1 MTKILRAVGLKK
13 YFLAHAGWWSKLL
26 APKSAQPEYI
36 KAVDGISLDIY
47 QGELLG
53 LLGESGSGKTTLI
66 RTMLR
71 LTTPT
76 AGEVWFEE
84 RNIFKL
90 SSAELKQTVRRRLRM
105 IFQHPDAVLN
115 PAYTV
120 QMVLEQAL
128 RTHTTL
134 QNSERDE
141 RSLELLH
148 HVGLSRNYLGKHPH
162 ELSGGEKRRITICR
176 ALATNPTII
185 FADEPLSG
193 LDVSLQRQVLEL
205 LLKIRAEQNL
215 TLALITHDIEVVRK
229 ACDRIAIMYAG
240 RIVEL
245 GRKDGVSPKHSLH
258 PYTQTLFASRLNLD
272 ANSENKKPL
281 PVDWRDIEVA
291 ATAPQKGCPYLPSCS
306 LWREKGKPDLCRHE
320 NPALAA
326 RNNDHQVACHFAE

>member
-1 MTKILRAVGLKK
+1 MTKILQAVEIKK
-13 YFLAHAGWWSKLL
+13 YFPARAGWL
-26 APKSAQPEYI
+26 AQWRAGGPPCI
-36 KAVDGISLDIY
+36 KAVDGVSLEIF

-66 RTMLR
+66 RAMLR
-71 LTTPT
+71 LVEPT
-76 AGEVWFEE
+76 AGQVWFEE
-84 RNIFKL
+84 RDIFKL
-90 SSAELKQTVRRRLRM
+90 SAEALKQSVRRRLRM

-134 QNSERDE
+134 PNHARQE

-148 HVGLSRNYLGKHPH
+148 QVGLSRNYLNKYPH

-176 ALATNPTII
+176 ALATNPAAV

-193 LDVSLQRQVLEL
+193 LDVSLQRQILEL
-205 LLKIRAEQNL
+205 LLKIRAEQRL
-215 TLALITHDIEVVRK
+215 TLVLISHDLEVMRK

-245 GRKDGVSPKHSLH
+245 GGKDDVSPQRALH
-258 PYTQTLFASRLNLD
+258 PYTKMLFASRLSIDNNE
-272 ANSENKKPL
+272 AGKKIVSMSL
-281 PVDWRDIEVA
+281 RDME
-291 ATAPQKGCPYLPSCS
+291 ATVKDSNQGCAYRHACS
-306 LWREKGKPDLCRHE
+306 LWREKGKPELCAQE
-320 NPALAA
+320 DPALIS
-326 RNNDHQVACHFAE
+326 RHTHHLTACHFAA